1 MAIKALFTEGTTS
14 ITLTPLFQWDY
25 GQELEIEA
33 AGLPSLIEV
42 HFACK
47 DMTEAVVHT
56 CSCVDGIATVAIP
69 DRCLEQAGEITAWVY
84 EIDGSAGRTIYSIKI
99 PITARTRPARS
110 ESIPQAVQDTY
121 MQLITEVN
129 DLLGAL
135 QSGAVTVGYATKAGL
150 ADKATA
156 ADSATTATSANTA
169 GSANK
174 AVNDGDGNKISDTY
188 IKMPKQYTE
197 LKYGDTL
204 PLGLY
209 QFYMMRVP
217 GELDEGYSFL
227 MDLGGGNHYPLH
239 IYSPLMCD
247 SGYGFNR
254 IKFSF
259 NASPS
264 APGYIFNT
272 VEYSTIAASGTSYG
286 LNFKEVEDSDTF
298 AIYYNKLTI

>member
-1 MAIKALFTEGTTS
+1 MAIKALFTEGSTS

-121 MQLITEVN
+121 TQLITEVN

-135 QSGAVTVGYATKAGL
+135 QNGGVTVGYATKAGS
-150 ADKATA
+150 ADKATK
-156 ADSATTATSANTA
+156 ADSADTATSANTA
-169 GSANK
+169 GSATS
-174 AVNDGDGNKISDTY
+174 AVNDGNGNKISDTY
-188 IKMPKQYTE
+188 
-197 LKYGDTL
+197 LKIPNDFALCPVGTQL
-204 PLGLY
+204 AAGLY
-209 QFYMMRVP
+209 ALRILILGSSS
-217 GELDEGYSFL
+217 GETHIAMADIGGLVVANNLYSSTFSYDDGLYRLHFGSGNKDGATYQGIEWWAEQESFWREASFSGTVSVYYKRL
-227 MDLGGGNHYPLH
+227 MD
-239 IYSPLMCD
+239 
-247 SGYGFNR
+247 
-254 IKFSF
+254 
-259 NASPS
+259 
-264 APGYIFNT
+264 
-272 VEYSTIAASGTSYG
+272 
-286 LNFKEVEDSDTF
+286 
-298 AIYYNKLTI
+298 